1 MLKKTKKSIRR
12 LGAVVMA
19 LAMAMSVMA
28 INAFAANNPETVTI
42 TKTLTKSADAPV
54 PNTTFTF
61 AIAAGDAGVY
71 EQDGQTDI
79 SITPGEAMNN
89 VTTGEG
95 VESPDGTTVTYT
107 ATITLPAYTA
117 AGIYSYKVSEV
128 AGDYNGIVYDNTVY
142 NMNVFVNNSN
152 EVYAVTVNN
161 KGLGTAEGKASL
173 NFTNSYATKAV
184 TVKKVITGN
193 QADTTEEFGIT
204 ITINGTPGKSYTVV
218 NGATTTTITADTNGV
233 ASTTIDLGNNETY
246 TVSGLSA
253 NDTYTVNE
261 AQPGEYTVS
270 YEGDYQDAHANNN
283 TVTVT
288 NTKNATTPTGVI
300 MNIAPYVLMVALA
313 SGIAFFFLRR
323 KHAE

>member
-1 MLKKTKKSIRR
+1 
-12 LGAVVMA
+12 
-19 LAMAMSVMA
+19 
-28 INAFAANNPETVTI
+28 
-42 TKTLTKSADAPV
+42 
-54 PNTTFTF
+54 
-61 AIAAGDAGVY
+61 
-71 EQDGQTDI
+71 
-79 SITPGEAMNN
+79 
-89 VTTGEG
+89 
-95 VESPDGTTVTYT
+95 
-107 ATITLPAYTA
+107 
-117 AGIYSYKVSEV
+117 
-128 AGDYNGIVYDNTVY
+128 
-142 NMNVFVNNSN
+142 MNVFVNNSN

-313 SGIAFFFLRR
+313 GGIAFFFLRR